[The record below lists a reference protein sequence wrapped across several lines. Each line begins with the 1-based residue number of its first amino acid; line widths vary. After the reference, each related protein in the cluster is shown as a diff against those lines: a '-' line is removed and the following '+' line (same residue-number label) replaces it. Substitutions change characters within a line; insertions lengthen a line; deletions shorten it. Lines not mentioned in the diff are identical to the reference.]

1 MSRREVLPRLLIGVA
16 VTFQILVVAAMV
28 VSREWIL
35 AIGEPY
41 LFQTAPVDPRDIFR
55 GDYVRLEY
63 LFSLVPVQQLD
74 KEILEKGLAK
84 GQKVYLSLTRDIN
97 GVTQGG
103 RLSLSPPAAESYLTG
118 RSTDHW
124 PYRRYRRKAIENR
137 RLEEFRPVSVK
148 YGIEQY
154 YVEQGAGLEMEE
166 IRGSRDG
173 YQVPMLIHAGVS
185 AAGEAVI
192 RSYEWANLATK
203 TEIAQSPERDAPD
216 EQASAIVRFTMM
228 NRSDSPITLPFK
240 TGNCSFTLIPARSAP
255 IAATGFVSERPACAA
270 AEVESILL
278 APGEAHAVSFDLNQP
293 HWHVLYNDTPTPPGK
308 LPWSYRYR
316 IQYQGEAIPG
326 VNAMILSRAFHGR
339 GELD

>member
-1 MSRREVLPRLLIGVA
+1 MSLREVLPRILIGLAVA
-16 VTFQILVVAAMV
+16 FQILVVAAMAF
-28 VSREWIL
+28 SREWIL
-35 AIGEPY
+35 ATGEPY
-41 LFQTAPVDPRDIFR
+41 VLQTAPVDPRDIFR

-63 LFSLVPVQQLD
+63 LFSHVPVQQLD
-74 KEILEKGLAK
+74 EEILEQGLVK

-118 RSTDHW
+118 RSTEHW

-137 RLEEFRPVSVK
+137 RLEELRAVSVK

-154 YVEQGAGLEMEE
+154 YVEQGAGREMEE
-166 IRGSRDG
+166 IRGSRDS
-173 YQVPMLIHAGVS
+173 YQVPMLIHAGIS
-185 AAGEAVI
+185 ASGEAVI

-203 TEIAQSPERDAPD
+203 TEIVQSPERDAPD
-216 EQASAIVRFTMM
+216 ERAGAVVRFTMM
-228 NRSDSPITLPFK
+228 NRSDGPISLPFK

-255 IAATGFVSERPACAA
+255 ITATSFVTERSDCAA
-270 AEVESILL
+270 AEVENILL
-278 APGEAHAVSFDLNQP
+278 APGETHAVSFDLNQP
-293 HWHVLYNDTPTPPGK
+293 HWYVLYNDTPTPPGK

-326 VNAMILSRAFHGR
+326 VNATILSRAFHGR
-339 GELD
+339 GEID